1 MILYGDFFVDESM
14 CDVEF
19 LIVNIMDELVKENLV
34 FRSKFINVNLEFF

>member
-1 MILYGDFFVDESM
+1 MILCGDFFVDESM

-19 LIVNIMDELVKENLV
+19 LIVNIIDELVKENLV